1 MAIKVENQATIKIPK
16 KTEELIQ
23 NVLDSLPRE
32 HLRGLNRV
40 VLVDQIVPD
49 SRLPI
54 PKMTDLP
61 GLYHP
66 RQGNIQPW
74 CEVAVGTLL
83 SGNGFFKRQIA
94 KLNFKPNLAYL
105 LLSLQAQHYHLTL
118 SHGIKKTQYEN
129 AVRAYVEQH
138 HKVWREKQSGWR
150 GRLFKPL
157 QPYMEKWAR
166 RLRKRYQTEQ
176 KRKTA

>member
-1 MAIKVENQATIKIPK
+1 MAIKIENQSTIKIPK
-16 KTEELIQ
+16 KTEEVIQ
-23 NVLDSLPRE
+23 SVLDILPRE
-32 HLRGLNRV
+32 HLRGLNKV
-40 VLVDQIVPD
+40 VLVDQIVLD
-49 SRLPI
+49 SRLPV
-54 PKMTDLP
+54 PKTTDLP

-74 CEVAVGTLL
+74 FEVAVGTLL
-83 SGNGFFKRQIA
+83 SGDGIIKKWVAR
-94 KLNFKPNLAYL
+94 LNFKPQLAYL
-105 LLSLQAQHYHLTL
+105 MLSLQGQHYQLTL

-129 AVRAYVEQH
+129 AVRTYVEQH

-150 GRLFKPL
+150 GRLFKPI

-166 RLRKRYQTEQ
+166 KLRKRYTEQ